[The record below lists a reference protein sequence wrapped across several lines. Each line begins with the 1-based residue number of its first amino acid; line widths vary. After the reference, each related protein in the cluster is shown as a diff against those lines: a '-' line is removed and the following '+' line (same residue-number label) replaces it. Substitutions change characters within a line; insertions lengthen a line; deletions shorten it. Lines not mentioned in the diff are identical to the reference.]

1 MYVVLSYVF
10 FNMSGTLFSKTPKM
24 YLKEN
29 ASSRSAVGRG
39 EGNARQGRWNRGGQ
53 GGGQLPPNLNDS

>member
-39 EGNARQGRWNRGGQ
+39 RGMLGEVLPSVEFYVVLSEQQRQKY
-53 GGGQLPPNLNDS
+53 